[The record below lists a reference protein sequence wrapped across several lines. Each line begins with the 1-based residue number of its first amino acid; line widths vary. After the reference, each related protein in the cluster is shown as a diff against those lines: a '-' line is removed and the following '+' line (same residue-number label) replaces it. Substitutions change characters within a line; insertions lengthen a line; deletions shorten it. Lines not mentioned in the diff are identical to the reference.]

1 MRMLP
6 SGSTALLLELDDLDE
21 VLGWHAALI
30 ADPPLGVVDVVPA
43 ARTVLIVIDPATT
56 DLDALRRSVAALRP
70 RPATSAG
77 APLLEIPV
85 VYDGEDLGDVAELLE
100 CDVAEVVARHTATA
114 WRVAFCGFMPGF
126 GYLTTDPDA
135 ARSARHTW
143 DLPRRRTPRTR
154 VPPGAVAL
162 AGEFTG
168 VYPRASPGG
177 WQLVG
182 RTELQVFDPAREP
195 AALLAPGTPVR
206 FVAVDAS

>member
-1 MRMLP
+1 
-6 SGSTALLLELDDLDE
+6 
-21 VLGWHAALI
+21 
-30 ADPPLGVVDVVPA
+30 
-43 ARTVLIVIDPATT
+43 
-56 DLDALRRSVAALRP
+56 
-70 RPATSAG
+70 
-77 APLLEIPV
+77 
-85 VYDGEDLGDVAELLE
+85 
-100 CDVAEVVARHTATA
+100 
-114 WRVAFCGFMPGF
+114 MPGF